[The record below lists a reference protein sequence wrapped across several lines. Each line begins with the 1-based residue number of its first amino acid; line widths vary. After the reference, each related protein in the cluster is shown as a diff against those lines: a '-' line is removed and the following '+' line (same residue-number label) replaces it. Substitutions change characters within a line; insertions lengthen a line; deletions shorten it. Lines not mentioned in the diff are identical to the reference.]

1 MLKRM
6 LNKTKIVITSITAM
20 ILILVILLVKFGQDE
35 PTGTESESNTGVKQ
49 EETYDGDGLEVEE
62 DDQKTENSVDTSEYW
77 EDTEDVENNKE
88 QTNTKQ
94 EDVTATQPAENKTE
108 GTADNEI
115 KDNAGNKTEE
125 PKYDK
130 EVSDEDTPEDEKSWG
145 AIY

>member
-1 MLKRM
+1 MLKKK
-6 LNKTKIVITSITAM
+6 LNNKKIVITIITAV
-20 ILILVILLVKFGQDE
+20 ILVLVILIVKFGQDE
-35 PTGTESESNTGVKQ
+35 STGTESESNTGVKQ

-62 DDQKTENSVDTSEYW
+62 DDQKTENSADTSEYW
-77 EDTEDVENNKE
+77 EDTEDVGNNKE

-94 EDVTATQPAENKTE
+94 EDVITGQP
-108 GTADNEI
+108 
-115 KDNAGNKTEE
+115 AGNKTEE